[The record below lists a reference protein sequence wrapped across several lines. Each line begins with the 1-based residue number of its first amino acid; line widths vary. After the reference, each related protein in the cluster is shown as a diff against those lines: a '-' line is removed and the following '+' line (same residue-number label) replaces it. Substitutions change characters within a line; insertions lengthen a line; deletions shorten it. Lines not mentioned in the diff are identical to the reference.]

1 MGRDRL
7 DLSISR
13 GPIDY
18 YDMKLP
24 TKITQFKL
32 NGQLPHLSGVHVQQ
46 YKTYL
51 QWETKTIRAFK
62 VQTGS
67 I

>member
-7 DLSISR
+7 DLSIFR

-51 QWETKTIRAFK
+51 Q
-62 VQTGS
+62 
-67 I
+67 

>member
-1 MGRDRL
+1 MGQDRL
-7 DLSISR
+7 DLSISC

-18 YDMKLP
+18 YDMKWP
-24 TKITQFKL
+24 TKTVQFKL
-32 NGQLPHLSGVHVQQ
+32 NGQLPHRSGVHVQQ

-51 QWETKTIRAFK
+51 QWETITIRAFK